1 MIAAGQITYRMSAIS
16 NWNFWFCRF
25 KSVWL
30 QTEFFEVSLSI
41 SDLVPDEGRDLLKDI
56 LSDQMMKIELDF
68 IAHSVMIKL
77 IPTRGHEFF
86 ESHGTE
92 N

>member
-1 MIAAGQITYRMSAIS
+1 MLVSIRAQHSYLHQVFFANSTIHTIRGYIIAAGQITHRIPAIS

-30 QTEFFEVSLSI
+30 QAEFFEVWHSLDSE
-41 SDLVPDEGRDLLKDI
+41 SVPYVGRDLLEDI
-56 LSDQMMKIELDF
+56 LPNK
-68 IAHSVMIKL
+68 MIK
-77 IPTRGHEFF
+77 
-86 ESHGTE
+86 